1 MNLNIN
7 MDMDMDADLG
17 MDMSK
22 NIGTCA
28 QLYLQVNAFQYTW
41 LLTPFIFKTSIHKAL
56 KCLTDSPTR
65 FFYSL
70 FSLNNLTWS
79 K

>member
-28 QLYLQVNAFQYTW
+28 QLCLQVNAFQY
-41 LLTPFIFKTSIHKAL
+41 LIVNAFHF
-56 KCLTDSPTR
+56 
-65 FFYSL
+65 
-70 FSLNNLTWS
+70 
-79 K
+79 